1 MVESKQ
7 HASQN
12 ESQFN
17 LFCFEIAYHHVT
29 QTGFKITIFQP
40 VLSQYMDYRCVL
52 LCFICF
58 FSIYVYSFVFNGRHI
73 IRYID
78 KGRRILDLMKTYLYY
93 VSKMHTY
100 NAFL

>member
-12 ESQFN
+12 ESPFN

-40 VLSQYMDYRCVL
+40 MLSQYMDYRCVL

-58 FSIYVYSFVFNGRHI
+58 FPYMCIPLFSME
-73 IRYID
+73 D
-78 KGRRILDLMKTYLYY
+78 TLLDTLIKTEGY
-93 VSKMHTY
+93 
-100 NAFL
+100 